1 MPFETFKAD
10 MVSNTC
16 MLHDSSTVAR
26 TEEHVVAP

>member
-10 MVSNTC
+10 MVSNRY
-16 MLHDSSTVAR
+16 MLHDSSVAR